1 MVIFIVFWKRSPGRV
16 LLGIMFQTGLVLLE
30 QRVAPNGCD
39 RCDRRIKRELSLDF
53 PKNIIW
59 QIIPFKAAVKS
70 LPFFSVQLKYVH
82 QLSYHKSPRI
92 PSRSSIFWVR
102 SKSHIYPNCSY
113 LCWWNLHFSL
123 VQSPPLSDSVGPG
136 ASLGAHLASAC
147 CHGREGGSCA
157 TATEG
162 GGWGDGGPAQ
172 LDTQWSGKSP

>member
-1 MVIFIVFWKRSPGRV
+1 MVFWKRSPGRV

-30 QRVAPNGCD
+30 QRGTPNGCD
-39 RCDRRIKRELSLDF
+39 RKIKRELSLYF
-53 PKNIIW
+53 PKTSLGKSV

-70 LPFFSVQLKYVH
+70 LPFFSVQLRYVH
-82 QLSYHKSPRI
+82 QLSYHTSPRI

-102 SKSHIYPNCSY
+102 SKSHIYPNFSY
-113 LCWWNLHFSL
+113 LCWWNVHFSL
-123 VQSPPLSDSVGPG
+123 VQSPPLSDPSVGPG